1 MKKQKKTRVKV
12 TNNGNKKNSPLFTER
27 MYQNLGTQWASSIP
41 AFLSLVC
48 APMPFLFYRYGKYLR
63 GRSKL
68 ATEARAIMEQMLKKQ
83 AVPVVATAQA
93 AGRDSSNDLGAL
105 EAQPHHGGGD
115 ESSNNGEKDGGVVK
129 V

>member
-1 MKKQKKTRVKV
+1 
-12 TNNGNKKNSPLFTER
+12 

-83 AVPVVATAQA
+83 AAPPSSSSPAV
-93 AGRDSSNDLGAL
+93 SNDPGAL
-105 EAQPHHGGGD
+105 EAQPHHGGD